1 LFLGYEGKPKNLNIV
16 LKNGDEILPTII
28 TKFPVKDSVQVWFKP
43 IKADSL
49 NLAVTNGTYK
59 ANFNFKIKAQ
69 KKDTL
74 SFSGKSSLGL
84 SKKDKF
90 TITASRPL
98 IKFDKSKIKV
108 IDKDS
113 VNVVFTTDYDVYNQE
128 LKFDFPKEPL
138 QSYKFQLL
146 PGALTD
152 FLEQKNDTLNYK
164 VTTKNV
170 SDYGNLRVN
179 LTNVKS
185 FPILVEL
192 TNEKG
197 DVVAS
202 EYSEKETSI
211 DFTFLDPSKFT
222 LRVIYD
228 TDANREWDSGNFL
241 EKRQAEEVIYFPKEI
256 DVRANWDV
264 DQGFDLTQ

>member
-1 LFLGYEGKPKNLNIV
+1 
-16 LKNGDEILPTII
+16 
-28 TKFPVKDSVQVWFKP
+28 
-43 IKADSL
+43 
-49 NLAVTNGTYK
+49 
-59 ANFNFKIKAQ
+59 
-69 KKDTL
+69 
-74 SFSGKSSLGL
+74 
-84 SKKDKF
+84 
-90 TITASRPL
+90 L

-113 VNVVFTTDYDVYNQE
+113 VNVAFTTDYDVYNQE

-152 FLEQKNDTLNYK
+152 YLEQQNDTLNYK
-164 VTTKNV
+164 VTTKNA

-179 LTNVKS
+179 LTNVKR

-192 TNEKG
+192 TNAKG

-211 DFTFLDPSKFT
+211 DFMFLDPAKFT

-228 TDANREWDSGNFL
+228 ANANREWDSGNFL
-241 EKRQAEEVIYFPKEI
+241 EKKQAEEVIYFPKEI